1 MGCNCISLNDK
12 ITYGIF
18 ICPIC
23 KQKSGYDKWQKR
35 GDKWIFHKPNAW
47 YGSEVSYP
55 FITDE
60 ACWKQTGGSNAE
72 NWNSNKW
79 ICLICKYET
88 NTFLDYIPDYKGT
101 KEYELSRE
109 KRKNDF
115 LTNELINHKIE
126 NNILNKEANLYS
138 SALIKQEREIKI
150 LNNRIRDM
158 EEQMDKEDD
167 IIVINFRSTDNRV
180 NEAIGCK
187 RTDLFVRAEELL
199 YEKYPKYRNFNY
211 TFTANGRPVKRFKT
225 LDENNIHNNDMIL
238 LNII

>member
-1 MGCNCISLNDK
+1 MNRHKEIARSLADQA
-12 ITYGIF
+12 IRIF
-18 ICPIC
+18 A
-23 KQKSGYDKWQKR
+23 KK
-35 GDKWIFHKPNAW
+35 
-47 YGSEVSYP
+47 
-55 FITDE
+55 
-60 ACWKQTGGSNAE
+60 
-72 NWNSNKW
+72 
-79 ICLICKYET
+79 CLI
-88 NTFLDYIPDYKGT
+88 N
-101 KEYELSRE
+101 R
-109 KRKNDF
+109 F
-115 LTNELINHKIE
+115 LTNELINHKIK

-199 YEKYPKYRNFNY
+199 YEKYPQYRNFNY